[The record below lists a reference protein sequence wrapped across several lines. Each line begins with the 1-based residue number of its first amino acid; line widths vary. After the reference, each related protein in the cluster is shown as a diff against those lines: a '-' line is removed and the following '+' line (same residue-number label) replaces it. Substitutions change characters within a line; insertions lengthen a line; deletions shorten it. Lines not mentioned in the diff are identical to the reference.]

1 MTKAL
6 PSLVGENNDESTP
19 LPCRGGAGGGVSNFS
34 YIEARI
40 VADYSLKYNFLE
52 KSSDFG

>member
-40 VADYSLKYNFLE
+40 VADYSPKYNFLE